1 MQLTAAAANESAIV
15 LTSSGKSPEPPEPPE
30 PQETQDLPEPPEG
43 LSRFLHS
50 TENTAIVMARQK
62 YTTATII
69 LKSKSYKQ
77 IYAVYTNNY

>member
-15 LTSSGKSPEPPEPPE
+15 LTSSGMSPEPPE
-30 PQETQDLPEPPEG
+30 PQETQELPEPPER

-50 TENTAIVMARQK
+50 TENTAIEIARQK

-69 LKSKSYKQ
+69 LKNKSCKQ
-77 IYAVYTNNY
+77 IYTEY

>member
-1 MQLTAAAANESAIV
+1 MYQDSCSVQLTAAAAKESAIV
-15 LTSSGKSPEPPEPPE
+15 LTSSGMSPEPPKS
-30 PQETQDLPEPPEG
+30 PEG

-50 TENTAIVMARQK
+50 PENTAIEIARPK

-77 IYAVYTNNY
+77 IYTLY